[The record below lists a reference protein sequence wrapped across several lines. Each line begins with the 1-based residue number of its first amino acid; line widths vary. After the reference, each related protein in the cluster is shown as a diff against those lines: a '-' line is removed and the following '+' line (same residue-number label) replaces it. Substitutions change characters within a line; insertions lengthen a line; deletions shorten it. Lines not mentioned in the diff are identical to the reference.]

1 MVLLLLFDGPALEP
15 PKRRVAGT
23 LFWETSSIRSSC
35 SICSVSSSSVMR
47 PASCNLPF
55 SKLGAFLL
63 LVSSGAM
70 GEEIRSRADLRS
82 REPEF
87 TSSVAPGGAPSLS
100 FTDRGGGVLIEF

>member
-70 GEEIRSRADLRS
+70 GEEIRSRADLQS

-100 FTDRGGGVLIEF
+100 FTDRGGGGY